1 MDVLPIGDPLD
12 TLEDS
17 GAEKK
22 KDKEA
27 QKKEREEIKD
37 EVGGKGGREA
47 GREGSRSL
55 GHGQQQDQYLQIIHS
70 PLPSLPPSPASRS
83 STPPVP

>member
-12 TLEDS
+12 SLDDG

-27 QKKEREEIKD
+27 QKREREEIKD
-37 EVGGKGGREA
+37 EVSGLGR
-47 GREGSRSL
+47 RK
-55 GHGQQQDQYLQIIHS
+55 
-70 PLPSLPPSPASRS
+70 
-83 STPPVP
+83 